1 MFSKKKL
8 LSTQEYGFDV
18 SLFLGF
24 LKGVLFIFLKIILW
38 KLLFFKNLIFGLRI
52 ILTCITLYTH
62 ITHGCGYQLHS
73 FLFRTNYYLN
83 GIRTTVRQ
91 FMPST
96 LLNES
101 WRPNELSHHGWFRVD
116 TYDVLRIIFAE
127 FSPISVS

>member
-52 ILTCITLYTH
+52 ILTCITLYT
-62 ITHGCGYQLHS
+62 
-73 FLFRTNYYLN
+73 YY
-83 GIRTTVRQ
+83 
-91 FMPST
+91 
-96 LLNES
+96 
-101 WRPNELSHHGWFRVD
+101 
-116 TYDVLRIIFAE
+116 VLKIIDEINKTF
-127 FSPISVS
+127 ISY